1 MNVPIQAFRL
11 ETTLK
16 RNRTL
21 TLDDLPFQAGD
32 RVEVIVLPKTEP
44 MDESASY
51 PLRGLPIT
59 YDRPYD
65 SVAAND
71 WGASQ

>member
-1 MNVPIQAFRL
+1 MNAPIQAFRL
-11 ETTLK
+11 ETALK
-16 RNRTL
+16 RNGTL
-21 TLDDLPFQAGD
+21 TLDDLPFQAGEC
-32 RVEVIVLPKTEP
+32 VEVIVLPKT
-44 MDESASY
+44 DNTDKDATY
-51 PLRGLPIT
+51 TLRGFPVT